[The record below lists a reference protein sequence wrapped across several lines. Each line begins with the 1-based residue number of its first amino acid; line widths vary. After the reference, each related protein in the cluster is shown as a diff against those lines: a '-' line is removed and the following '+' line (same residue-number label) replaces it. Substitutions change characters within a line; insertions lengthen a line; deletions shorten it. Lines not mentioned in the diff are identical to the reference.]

1 MAVKTRTVAICY
13 ICGFMVE
20 AIGDGSIE
28 CAEAPDNWGHGKN
41 GNVDICP
48 KCAKKLERPE
58 WNYRSTGGTRD
69 VKGFNYADKSI
80 RKK

>member
-1 MAVKTRTVAICY
+1 MAIKTKTVVICDL
-13 ICGFMVE
+13 CGFMVE
-20 AIGDGSIE
+20 AIGDGSIG

-48 KCAKKLERPE
+48 RCAKKLERPE
-58 WNYRSTGGTRD
+58 WNYRGAGGYSATLE
-69 VKGFNYADKSI
+69 KGFKYSEA

>member
-1 MAVKTRTVAICY
+1 MAVKTKTVVICDL
-13 ICGFMVE
+13 CGFMV
-20 AIGDGSIE
+20 
-28 CAEAPDNWGHGKN
+28 EAPDNWGHGKN

-48 KCAKKLERPE
+48 RCAKKLERPE

>member
-1 MAVKTRTVAICY
+1 MAIEQKIVCVCD

-20 AIGDGSIE
+20 ANGDGIG

-48 KCAKKLERPE
+48 KCAKKLEKPE
-58 WNYRSTGGTRD
+58 WSYRGTRGSLE
-69 VKGFNYADKSI
+69 KGFNYADA

>member
-1 MAVKTRTVAICY
+1 MAIEQKIVCVCD

-20 AIGDGSIE
+20 ANGDGIG

-48 KCAKKLERPE
+48 KCAKKLEKPE
-58 WNYRSTGGTRD
+58 WSYRGAGGYSATLE
-69 VKGFNYADKSI
+69 KGFKYSEA